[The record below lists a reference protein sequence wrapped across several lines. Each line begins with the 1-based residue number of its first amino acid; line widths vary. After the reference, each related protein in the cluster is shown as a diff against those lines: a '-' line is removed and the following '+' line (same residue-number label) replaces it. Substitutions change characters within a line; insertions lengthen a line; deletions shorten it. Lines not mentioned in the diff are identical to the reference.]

1 MTKNGGKEM
10 KDDVKLSA
18 MLDGEL
24 GAEEQTVME
33 ATLSKDAQMQAR
45 LSQMRQ
51 TDDAVRAAFAA
62 PIEEAVPDRFLKAID
77 AGFAAHDARAQTNVI
92 PLKPIVKE
100 GSNDN
105 KKGFWRMGGAIA
117 ASLALGLLL
126 APQIMTRDSG
136 EISSLALNK
145 ALNTVPSTQTASL
158 SKGKSITP
166 QLSFAKAG
174 GGYCRQFTLTA
185 ETGAKSGVACTKDG
199 NWVVEALLPSAQATS
214 AEDGYVTAEGPSN
227 AGLDTAIGALRAGD
241 PLDRSAEAAL
251 IARGWH

>member
-33 ATLSKDAQMQAR
+33 ATLAKDAQMQAR
-45 LSQMRQ
+45 LNQMRQ

-62 PIEEAVPDRFLKAID
+62 PMEEAVPDRFLKAID

-92 PLKPIVKE
+92 PLKPIVME
-100 GSNDN
+100 ASNDN

-117 ASLALGLLL
+117 ASLALGLFLGTQFSPTGGDGL
-126 APQIMTRDSG
+126 
-136 EISSLALNK
+136 SSAALNK
-145 ALNTVPSTQTASL
+145 ALNTVPSTQIASL
-158 SKGKSITP
+158 TKGQSITP

-174 GGYCRQFTLTA
+174 GGYCRQFALTA

-199 NWVVEALLPSAQATS
+199 NWSVEALLPGPQAAS
-214 AEDGYVTAEGPSN
+214 AEDGYVAAEGPTD
-227 AGLDTAIGALRAGD
+227 ARLDKTMNALRAGD
-241 PLDRSAEAAL
+241 PLDRTAEAAM
-251 IARGWH
+251 IARGWK